1 MACGTLMVEHKFIHG
16 GRSVGHIEDIV
27 VDSSTRGSGLGK
39 LMISRRR
46 NPNPNP
52 QIQPSDPGPHPDP
65 GPDPDLLS

>member
-1 MACGTLMVEHKFIHG
+1 MVEHKFIHG